1 MNNDLLF
8 SHVIKHQIQCSIC
21 YEYVLT
27 EDDLNQHMLRK
38 HKKELTR
45 KQNEEMEE
53 ENRREVEKQ
62 CRHDKRERDRKRRR
76 REAKKKRKKQRL
88 EEEAEDDEDED
99 DDDDDDDQDY
109 DDSTYTPGGD
119 NSEKDPS
126 YRPSKEERQA
136 ARDED

>member
-53 ENRREVEKQ
+53 ENRRELEKQ
-62 CRHDKRERDRKRRR
+62 RRHDK
-76 REAKKKRKKQRL
+76 
-88 EEEAEDDEDED
+88 
-99 DDDDDDDQDY
+99 
-109 DDSTYTPGGD
+109 
-119 NSEKDPS
+119 
-126 YRPSKEERQA
+126 
-136 ARDED
+136 